1 MKKRNIED
9 RIINLN
15 SIEEIDKKLVPIFK
29 NPKYNTYI
37 VNMSMDVAN
46 FLMSHYQD
54 NIDDQPEGFIRFV
67 KSLRQR

>member
-37 VNMSMDVAN
+37 NS
-46 FLMSHYQD
+46 S
-54 NIDDQPEGFIRFV
+54 IDLSRNTSSILDINLFDI
-67 KSLRQR
+67 